1 MRRSNPVPLLYRPA
15 RPDHFGAT
23 RPIFPNTYSVR
34 ATRISSTALSG
45 AIPEFPRM
53 AEFETRLTRLAHG
66 GGCGCKL
73 SPAVLRE
80 LLSGMPT
87 MQAFPDLLVGIETG
101 DDAAVYRI
109 NDEQAIVATTDF
121 FMPIVDDARDF
132 GRIAAANALSAV
144 YAMGGRPLL
153 ALAILGMPLGK
164 LAPGTVREIIAGV
177 ASICS
182 EAGLPLARGHPT
194 DATQPIHSLPINQK
208 GQASD
213 Q

>member
-1 MRRSNPVPLLYRPA
+1 
-15 RPDHFGAT
+15 
-23 RPIFPNTYSVR
+23 
-34 ATRISSTALSG
+34 
-45 AIPEFPRM
+45 M

-121 FMPIVDDARDF
+121 FMPIVDDAR
-132 GRIAAANALSAV
+132 GSEEHTSELQSLMRISYAV
-144 YAMGGRPLL
+144 F
-153 ALAILGMPLGK
+153 
-164 LAPGTVREIIAGV
+164 
-177 ASICS
+177 C
-182 EAGLPLARGHPT
+182 
-194 DATQPIHSLPINQK
+194 
-208 GQASD
+208 
-213 Q
+213 